1 MVIVN
6 MSKYKK
12 ISILTTFLKHVK
24 KTVYILYIVFFI
36 ILLSHCNFNILLAND
51 SDPNYLGVIQ
61 PRQLGINGNS
71 NIGYKIQTD
80 NKTKLEVQI
89 KPLASDNKNLFYF
102 QGDAKTIGQEPNAAS
117 TYKRGYAL
125 LVTIP
130 QKSCLDEQ
138 DLYLCC
144 DANIAI
150 KQEAYEAFLKAQT
163 DVEKL
168 LSNDQKTKDYWEVQK
183 KTEELI

>member
-1 MVIVN
+1 
-6 MSKYKK
+6 MSH
-12 ISILTTFLKHVK
+12 S
-24 KTVYILYIVFFI
+24 
-36 ILLSHCNFNILLAND
+36 NFNILLAND
-51 SDPNYLGVIQ
+51 SDPNYLGAIQ

-71 NIGYKIQTD
+71 NIGSKIKTD
-80 NKTKLEVQI
+80 NKTKLEAQI

-102 QGDAKTIGQEPNAAS
+102 QGDAKTIGQEPNTAS

-150 KQEAYEAFLKAQT
+150 KQEAYEEFLKPQT

-168 LSNDQKTKDYWEVQK
+168 LSNDQKTKDYCEVQK
-183 KTEELI
+183 QNGRIDLKLVDAKKELQQEKDHWDYFFYQT